1 MTQALIL
8 AHGQPSDPLP
18 AAAELDRLA
27 EAVAPHLP
35 GWQVGAAT
43 LAEPGAIDR
52 ALARLGPRGYAYPLF
67 MSCGWFTGTH
77 LPARLAAAG
86 GAGWK
91 ILPAAGCTDAVQG
104 LAVTFA
110 TEAIAAGATGGL
122 ILAAHGSG
130 RSPAPA
136 RIARHVAR
144 LIHQA
149 TGARVEPAFIEEEP
163 TIETVARGFGP
174 DAACL
179 PYFAMG
185 GTHVG
190 ADLPR
195 ALQAADFAGPLL
207 PPVGADPRLPG
218 LIARALQAA
227 AA

>member
-27 EAVAPHLP
+27 VAVAAHLP

-43 LAEPGAIDR
+43 LAEAGAIGR
-52 ALARLGPRGYAYPLF
+52 ALAGLGPRGLAYPLF

-86 GAGWK
+86 GSGWR
-91 ILPAAGCTDAVQG
+91 ILPPAGCTDAVQG
-104 LAVTFA
+104 LAT
-110 TEAIAAGATGGL
+110 AIASETVAAGATGL

-136 RIARHVAR
+136 RVARHVAR
-144 LIHQA
+144 LIHEA
-149 TGARVEPAFIEEEP
+149 TGARVEPAFIEEDP
-163 TIETVARGFGP
+163 RIETVARSFGP
-174 DAACL
+174 GAACL

-185 GTHVG
+185 GAHVG
-190 ADLPR
+190 EDLPR
-195 ALQAADFAGPLL
+195 ALAAAGFSGPLL

-218 LIARALQAA
+218 LIARALLAA
-227 AA
+227 L